1 MSALANVLLVDD
13 NPKYLK
19 DALPYYGYDV
29 RVAMDGIQAI
39 EILTTE
45 KTKFD
50 IILLD
55 VMMPNLDGWETL
67 KAIRKHE
74 KTKYIPVIMITAL
87 SEEQKVIAGLK
98 NGADDY
104 IVKPFVLPNLLARME
119 AVLRRCE
126 WGKQTNGSDADLP
139 FKKSELPVKTLTNRE
154 LDVLQLTAKGANNK
168 EIAQKLYLSE
178 VTVKS
183 HLNSIFKKL
192 SVTSRTQA
200 VLLAMQMELIKN

>member
-1 MSALANVLLVDD
+1 MGAPANVLLVDD

-29 RVAMDGIQAI
+29 RVAMDGIQAL
-39 EILTTE
+39 EILAVE
-45 KTKFD
+45 DINFD

-67 KAIRKHE
+67 KAIRKLE
-74 KTKYIPVIMITAL
+74 KTKYTPVIMITAV
-87 SEEQKVIAGLK
+87 SEEQKVISGLK

-104 IVKPFVLPNLLARME
+104 IIKPFVLPNLLARIE
-119 AVLRRCE
+119 AVLRRSE
-126 WGKQTNGSDADLP
+126 WSKQTVGVSELP
-139 FKKSELPVKTLTNRE
+139 FKSKAQLKTLTSRE
-154 LDVLQLTAKGANNK
+154 KEVLTLAAKGANNK
-168 EIAQKLYLSE
+168 DIAEKLVLRE

-192 SVTSRTQA
+192 NVTSRTQA
-200 VLLAMQMELIKN
+200 VLLAMQLELIKN

>member
-1 MSALANVLLVDD
+1 MGTNVLLVDD

-19 DALPYYGYDV
+19 DALPYYGYNV
-29 RVAMDGIQAI
+29 RVAIDGIQAL
-39 EILTTE
+39 EILATE
-45 KTKFD
+45 DVQYD

-55 VMMPNLDGWETL
+55 VMMPNLDGWGTL
-67 KAIRKHE
+67 KAIRKLE
-74 KTKYIPVIMITAL
+74 KTKFTPVIMITAV

-104 IVKPFVLPNLLARME
+104 ITKPFVLPNLLARIE
-119 AVLRRCE
+119 AVLRRSE
-126 WGKQTNGSDADLP
+126 WTKQAGNSGELS
-139 FKKSELPVKTLTNRE
+139 FKAKSKLQTLTGRE
-154 LDVLQLTAKGANNK
+154 REVLTLVAKGANNK
-168 EIAQKLYLSE
+168 DIAEKLTLRE
-178 VTVKS
+178 VTIKS

>member
-1 MSALANVLLVDD
+1 MGTNVLLVDD

-19 DALPYYGYDV
+19 DALPYYGYNV
-29 RVAMDGIQAI
+29 RVAIDGIQAL

-45 KTKFD
+45 NVDYD
-50 IILLD
+50 IVLLD
-55 VMMPNLDGWETL
+55 VMMPNLDGWGTL
-67 KAIRKHE
+67 KAIRKLE
-74 KTKYIPVIMITAL
+74 KTKFTPVIMITAV

-104 IVKPFVLPNLLARME
+104 ITKPFVLPNLLARIE
-119 AVLRRCE
+119 AVLRRSE
-126 WGKQTNGSDADLP
+126 WLKQSTSAKELP
-139 FKKSELPVKTLTNRE
+139 FKSKSKLQTLTNRE
-154 LDVLQLTAKGANNK
+154 KEVLTLVAKGANNK
-168 EIAQKLYLSE
+168 DIAEKLVLRE

-200 VLLAMQMELIKN
+200 VLLAMQMELIKI

>member
-1 MSALANVLLVDD
+1 MGAPANVLLVDD

-29 RVAMDGIQAI
+29 RVAMDGIQAL
-39 EILTTE
+39 EILAVE
-45 KTKFD
+45 DINFD

-67 KAIRKHE
+67 KAIRKLE
-74 KTKYIPVIMITAL
+74 KTKYTPVIMITAV
-87 SEEQKVIAGLK
+87 SEEQKVISGLN

-104 IVKPFVLPNLLARME
+104 IIKPVVLPNLLARIE
-119 AVLRRCE
+119 AVLRRSE
-126 WGKQTNGSDADLP
+126 WSKQTVGVSELP
-139 FKKSELPVKTLTNRE
+139 FKSKAQLKTLTSRE
-154 LDVLQLTAKGANNK
+154 KEVLTLAAKGANNK
-168 EIAQKLYLSE
+168 DIAEKLVLRE

-192 SVTSRTQA
+192 NVTSRTQA
-200 VLLAMQMELIKN
+200 VLLAMQLELIKN

>member
-1 MSALANVLLVDD
+1 MGAPANVLLVDD

-29 RVAMDGIQAI
+29 RVAMDGIQAL
-39 EILTTE
+39 EILAVEDTN
-45 KTKFD
+45 FD

-67 KAIRKHE
+67 KAIRKLE
-74 KTKYIPVIMITAL
+74 KTKHTPVIMITAV
-87 SEEQKVIAGLK
+87 SEEQKVISGLK

-104 IVKPFVLPNLLARME
+104 IIKPFVLPNLLARIE
-119 AVLRRCE
+119 AVLRRSE
-126 WGKQTNGSDADLP
+126 WSKQTVGVSELP
-139 FKKSELPVKTLTNRE
+139 FKSKAQLKTLTSRE
-154 LDVLQLTAKGANNK
+154 KEVLTLAAKGANNK
-168 EIAQKLYLSE
+168 DIAEKLVLRE

-192 SVTSRTQA
+192 NVTSRTQA
-200 VLLAMQMELIKN
+200 VLLAMQLELIKN